1 MSDQTSRLAII
12 IDSSGAQSNAES
24 LTDAL
29 HGLTEWGQKAAASA
43 GKVSK
48 STKEEGEALS
58 KLLDRIDP
66 VNAALNRLDEQ
77 QQQLSKFKNRGLLDS
92 FTQYSKKI
100 EETRNKLT
108 GFNEGLDKGSL
119 SAGQYKQALRQLP
132 AQFTDIFT
140 SLAGGMPLWLVFT
153 QQGGQIA
160 DSFGG
165 LGSLFDIIKE
175 KLLGISDAGDDAG
188 DSLSDTANGLSENA
202 ENANKLS
209 GFITPA
215 RLGIAGLVVALG
227 TLAYAWYQ
235 GSKEQDKFNQS
246 LILSGNAIGKTSGQL
261 ADITARAA
269 EASGNTKGAAADVIN
284 QLVLSGRVA
293 GDSLENVTA
302 AIVSMNDASG
312 TATEQ
317 LVDDFNSIAQNP
329 VEAVTKLN
337 DKYHY
342 LTLSTYNQ
350 IRALQEQGKQEEAAK
365 LATDDY
371 AKVMQQRA
379 DEIQKNLGTLEKI
392 WRALGDTAKAAWDS
406 MLDVGRE
413 GSLEQKLAAAKKYV
427 DETRKNGGISNGF
440 WNVYGANYATGTEEQ
455 AQSEVNIL
463 QSVVDIYG
471 DLNGALGEGRKQQ
484 DKSIKAQQYIN
495 NLTEQTLTN
504 EQKRTKEQ
512 QLLTKA
518 IQDGAQISKEEE
530 ARLRKNINDKYKDPV
545 TPKGRAY
552 TEDAAT
558 RLLDQINEQNSALNS
573 QLLTSDKLSSA
584 TEQRIKFEQQIADLK
599 SKTQLTADQQSILA
613 RSQEILQA
621 YKNQEALQNSVKT
634 LDEYQKMQEQIAP
647 KELRQ
652 NEILQERLEI
662 LQKMV
667 ALKKLTPE
675 AAGQQASDLIS
686 RSVLPDSVISGVNKA
701 GGTLRSGA
709 TNSDLSGQGLNMIG
723 LQIDPQ
729 LEIIDNLKQ
738 AQMDYATWL
747 NQQQQAITQSTV
759 LNEKQKQD
767 QLLALQQHGQQ
778 NQQALSAAV
787 YVAQAQSAQNSFA
800 SITNSMGVMFGEQSA
815 MYKAAFVT
823 QKAFAIAQAALQL
836 PMAMGQALAGLPFP
850 ANLAAIAQVVGL
862 MSTITSS
869 ITSVA
874 ATGFMSGGYTGNGG
888 VSSVAGVV
896 HGKEYVFD
904 AGSTKRIGVSNLDA
918 LRSGKPLDATLGRS
932 GYGTGAQT
940 VNNRNEGNSYS
951 FVANLPPITINGN
964 PSDATIALTKQA
976 ALDGAAMAYRKVVN
990 DMSEGKGG
998 VHVALTG
1005 GYKTARR
1012 TG

>member
-1 MSDQTSRLAII
+1 MPDQTSRLAII

-92 FTQYSKKI
+92 DTFTQYSKKI

-269 EASGNTKGAAADVIN
+269 EASGNTKGAAADVLN
-284 QLVLSGRVA
+284 QLVLSGKVA
-293 GDSLENVTA
+293 GDSLENVTD

-371 AKVMQQRA
+371 ARVMKQRA
-379 DEIQKNLGTLEKI
+379 DEIQKNLGSLEKI

-427 DETRKNGGISNGF
+427 EQTRKNGGISNGF
-440 WNVYGANYATGTEEQ
+440 WNVYGINYATGTEEQ

-518 IQDGAQISKEEE
+518 IQDGAKISKEEE

-584 TEQRIKFEQQIADLK
+584 TEQRIKFEQQIADIKKK
-599 SKTQLTADQQSILA
+599 SQLTADQKSLLA
-613 RSQEILQA
+613 RSDEILAA
-621 YKNQEALQNSVKT
+621 YKAQEALSEQVKT
-634 LDEYQKMQEQIAP
+634 LDDYRKLQDDVRTKDEKTNDLLIQRV
-647 KELRQ
+647 EL
-652 NEILQERLEI
+652 
-662 LQKMV
+662 
-667 ALKKLTPE
+667 LKKAKDAGVLKPGEYERTLGNIYKNTSVELPSTVKSVVGNLVPTGGQLSGTFGGMQNQYNQLSQAQQQLQDWLKAQEE
-675 AAGQQASDLIS
+675 AYA
-686 RSVLPDSVISGVNKA
+686 KA
-701 GGTLRSGA
+701 GVITEEGEARMTDIRQRAADANA
-709 TNSDLSGQGLNMIG
+709 TI
-723 LQIDPQ
+723 
-729 LEIIDNLKQ
+729 Q
-738 AQMDYATWL
+738 AQQWQIIVSA
-747 NQQQQAITQSTV
+747 TQSIMDSS
-759 LNEKQKQD
+759 LSILEDSFGKQSKI
-767 QLLALQQHGQQ
+767 
-778 NQQALSAAV
+778 
-787 YVAQAQSAQNSFA
+787 YKVAFA
-800 SITNSMGVMFGEQSA
+800 TS
-815 MYKAAFVT
+815 
-823 QKAFAIAQAALQL
+823 KAFAIAQSLISIQAGIAQAANN
-836 PMAMGQALAGLPFP
+836 PFP
-850 ANLAAIAQVVGL
+850 ANLIA
-862 MSTITSS
+862 MA
-869 ITSVA
+869 SVA
-874 ATGFMSGGYTGNGG
+874 SETASIVSNIKAVADNGFMSGGYTGNAG

-964 PSDATIALTKQA
+964 PSDATIALTRQA